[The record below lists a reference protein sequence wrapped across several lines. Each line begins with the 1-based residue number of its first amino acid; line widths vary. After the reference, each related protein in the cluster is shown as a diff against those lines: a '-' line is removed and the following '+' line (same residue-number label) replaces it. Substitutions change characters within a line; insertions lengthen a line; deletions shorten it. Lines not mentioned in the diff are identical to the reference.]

1 MFMKQIIFVIQ
12 EFMYWVFGEFD
23 GFLYSLVAFVMI
35 NYITGLMTAFLQNK
49 ISNWIKF
56 NEICKKIAIFC
67 LVGIGHIIDTQVIE
81 NGNVIRTIVIFFYL
95 SNEGISIIENV
106 SAIGLPVPKKLIE
119 ILEQLHNEKE
129 SKE

>member
-1 MFMKQIIFVIQ
+1 MFMKQIVSILQI
-12 EFMYWVFGEFD
+12 FMYWFFGEFD

-49 ISNWIKF
+49 ISSWIKF
-56 NEICKKIAIFC
+56 NEICKKIAIVC

-106 SAIGLPVPKKLIE
+106 SAIGLPVPKKLVE
-119 ILEQLHNEKE
+119 ILEQLHSEKE